1 MSGSHKPG
9 TTETTADVKLAEH
22 KVWEMLVFLVDRE
35 DRESVGH
42 EIVVRVPLKSLTTKC
57 EP

>member
-1 MSGSHKPG
+1 MSGPHEHG

-22 KVWEMLVFLVDRE
+22 KVWAMLVFLVDRD

-42 EIVVRVPLKSLTTKC
+42 EIVVLVPLKSLTTKC